1 MELSLGP
8 VGRAQS
14 RAKWTRSAM
23 GPKAPPDTWATS
35 QREFPHFFGGNPAQ
49 APSMSATTAVL
60 HTGSVDWIHGAGS
73 VSNLN
78 ELGRLG
84 IVGRPP
90 MVEMHVSGVP
100 RGRAPSTT
108 VMGVRG
114 AAVHVG
120 ALYYTAWA
128 GTGSSRIELWQLGRR
143 NDSHNTGQTRGR
155 FGRASKGL

>member
-8 VGRAQS
+8 VGRARS
-14 RAKWTRSAM
+14 RAKWIRSAM

-35 QREFPHFFGGNPAQ
+35 QRKFPHFFGENPAK
-49 APSMSATTAVL
+49 APSMRAITAVL
-60 HTGSVDWIHGAGS
+60 HIRSIGWIHGAGS

-78 ELGRLG
+78 ELSRLGVVGRL
-84 IVGRPP
+84 P

-100 RGRAPSTT
+100 GGRAPSTT

-114 AAVHVG
+114 VAVHVG
-120 ALYYTAWA
+120 ALGHTAWV
-128 GTGSSRIELWQLGRR
+128 GPGSSRIELWQLGRR

-155 FGRASKGL
+155 FGRASRGL